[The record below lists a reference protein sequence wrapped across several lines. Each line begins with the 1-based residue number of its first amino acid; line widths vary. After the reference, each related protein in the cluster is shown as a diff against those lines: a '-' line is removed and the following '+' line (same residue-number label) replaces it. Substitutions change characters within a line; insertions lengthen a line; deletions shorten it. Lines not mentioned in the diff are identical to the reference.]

1 MSGPDEFDAY
11 IARLFEQPVSLEGGE
26 AFVRRVE
33 GRLKQS
39 TALRH
44 GLIWAAG
51 LVGGVFAVREAIG
64 GNLAMSLGGAG
75 AGAVRAVETSIET
88 GVQAGTATIL
98 SAVPDPVSAAPA
110 VGEAA
115 GVAGVS
121 TGSTGG
127 TGTGEVWRTLLDA
140 LSTYAGSDVMMGA
153 QLFWVA
159 TALLISVAVVAT
171 VRMVADV

>member
-1 MSGPDEFDAY
+1 MSGPDEFDAH

-39 TALRH
+39 TAVRH

-75 AGAVRAVETSIET
+75 AGAVRAVENSLES

-98 SAVPDPVSAAPA
+98 AAVPDPVSAS
-110 VGEAA
+110 VAA
-115 GVAGVS
+115 S
-121 TGSTGG
+121 EG
-127 TGTGEVWRTLLDA
+127 TGAASAGEGWRSLLDV